1 VIVITCLHLIRV
13 VGVQGQGIRVV
24 AIWPVRGVTLKTR
37 EDPAEEVAEN
47 NLPTKGEYEWVA
59 ANVRTQYSL
68 FRWSRILNAWLN
80 CVPVLERGTRPN
92 IVSLERVSVVECVCH
107 AKRGPRKDSF
117 ICTCVI
123 SPSCICGFHSM
134 TSRWGYFAY

>member
-1 VIVITCLHLIRV
+1 MSSDSDSMSSSGSGSESGRFGDEGSGHLASER
-13 VGVQGQGIRVV
+13 GI
-24 AIWPVRGVTLKTR
+24 PMEVTLETR
-37 EDPAEEVAEN
+37 VDRTKEVAEN
-47 NLPTKGEYEWVA
+47 DLPEIVGYEWVA

-107 AKRGPRKDSF
+107 D
-117 ICTCVI
+117 
-123 SPSCICGFHSM
+123 
-134 TSRWGYFAY
+134 